1 MQTLTGRGGIL
12 HGPRLIFALIAVTIL
27 FFFLNG
33 RSTRTTGVVPA
44 QYGSQK
50 PGDAPTAEGDG
61 QLGHEPSADDLA
73 PPPDLEE
80 SGSISDKLFEY
91 LRGKGQS
98 GDRKAPSLTVPHA
111 EHAPSASA
119 HSEWSDASDSASDE
133 TATEVT
139 SQLKEEEEED
149 PLCAHLPKRDDLL
162 LVVWTPAPDLYTQ
175 LPSQFLT
182 TLRCADFLLF
192 STVSQ
197 MIGGHKVYNALENI
211 TEATRKEQKDFELYE
226 KLQTAQKAHLDLSSF
241 KEDNDH
247 NLDKWGLVPSLYAA
261 YRMRPE
267 KKWFIFIESDTYIS
281 MPNLLPWVS
290 RLDSRQPIYA
300 GAQVM
305 IGDVELA
312 HSGSGILLSNPA
324 LKAIYDMAQR
334 QGFTHG
340 WENKIA
346 ENCCGDKVLADLLKE
361 VDISL
366 TRSFPLLQG
375 ETPFSLDWS
384 KRHWCKAAVSWHRM
398 TPAII
403 DTLWE
408 FERNWSSTHTISSD
422 YPKFES
428 HQPIL
433 FRDLFQFLLLPL
445 IHSSPNISDWDNLA
459 SSLTY
464 TDSSGSGQFAH
475 MTFDSCRAACDLR
488 QECVQF
494 AWEPNK
500 CRLGNVVRLGEPVD
514 SDKRMTSGWV
524 LHRAERYGQQVVGD
538 CSGESPFVEAESSDG
553 FEEKHEAL
561 LMDSGAKSVEEQNSE
576 QVESVSTLDESQT
589 EGEKVE
595 LNI

>member
-27 FFFLNG
+27 FFLLNG
-33 RSTRTTGVVPA
+33 RSTRTTSIVPA
-44 QYGSQK
+44 EYGGQK
-50 PGDAPTAEGDG
+50 SGEAPSADGDG
-61 QLGHEPSADDLA
+61 HVVADDLA
-73 PPPDLEE
+73 PPSDLEE
-80 SGSISDKLFEY
+80 PGSISDKLFDY

-98 GDRKAPSLTVPHA
+98 DGQKTPSVTVPHA
-111 EHAPSASA
+111 EHAPGATA
-119 HSEWSDASDSASDE
+119 HSGWSDDSSTASNE
-133 TATEVT
+133 TATQAA
-139 SQLKEEEEED
+139 SQEKEED

-175 LPSQFLT
+175 LPSQFFT

-197 MIGGHKVYNALENI
+197 MVGGHQVYNALENV

-226 KLQTAQKAHLDLSSF
+226 KLQTAQKTHLDLSRF

-281 MPNLLPWVS
+281 MPNLLPWIS
-290 RLDSRQPIYA
+290 RLDSGQHIYA

-324 LKAIYDMAQR
+324 LKTIYDMAER
-334 QGFTHG
+334 HGFSHS
-340 WENKIA
+340 WEAKIA

-361 VDISL
+361 ADISL

-384 KRHWCKAAVSWHRM
+384 QRHWCKAAVSWHRM
-398 TPAII
+398 TPAIK

-408 FERNWSSTHTISSD
+408 FERNWSTANTISSD
-422 YPKFES
+422 YPKFKS
-428 HQPIL
+428 HPPIL
-433 FRDLFQFLLLPL
+433 FRDLFQSLLLPL
-445 IHSSPNISDWDNLA
+445 IHSSPNISNWDNLA

-514 SDKRMTSGWV
+514 PDKRMTSGWV

-538 CSGESPFVEAESSDG
+538 CSGESPFVDAESSDDG
-553 FEEKHEAL
+553 FSQKHEAL
-561 LMDSGAKSVEEQNSE
+561 LMDSSAKSVEEQSAERMESGTTSE
-576 QVESVSTLDESQT
+576 ESQT
-589 EGEKVE
+589 ETEKAE